1 MSLPAIREACAAI
14 LRAMPPVSVNGTTIG
29 LNQALA
35 YQPQLPPEIVP
46 CAWLGYD
53 TFEVEMGSLEV
64 WTHTVPLTVAVH
76 EAGSAEIEWLTVEQF
91 MLAVMAQIRRHQ
103 GMNETCVVFNVTG
116 GEQGEITFQ
125 GKSYRGFTL
134 TTAIVEKLEVAN
146 EIAS

>member
-1 MSLPAIREACAAI
+1 MSLPAIREACAQV

-46 CAWLGYD
+46 CAWLGLD
-53 TFEVEMGSLEV
+53 VWTTEMGSLEV
-64 WTHTVPLTVAVH
+64 LVHAVPLTVAVH
-76 EAGSAEIEWLTVEQF
+76 EAGSAEIEWLTIETF
-91 MLAVMAQIRRHQ
+91 AEAVMAEIRSHQ
-103 GMNETCVVFNVTG
+103 SMSNTCVVFNVTG

-134 TTAIVEKLEVAN
+134 TTAIVEKFEVAN